1 MDHPHSVSDAAQR
14 AYCEPVT
21 TALDAA
27 SREPAARRWQRW
39 EGEAAGA
46 FADLGV
52 LVPIAIALIVQNGL
66 SPTAVLLPAGLTYLM
81 VARVYRVPVAVQPL
95 KAFGAVAIAAGASS
109 DVIAAGALLMG
120 AAFLVLGIGTVLN
133 RVAAWFPVPVI
144 RGVQLAVG
152 LTFLKIAWGL
162 VASPPAS
169 FTHQLPPLWVGVLA
183 AGAAALL
190 LVWRRLI
197 IPVAF
202 IGFVVAIVLG
212 AGGSGP
218 GASPVEVPTLDLAA
232 FSTAAVLLVVPQLP
246 LSLANSCLA
255 PADAART
262 YFGVEARRVTPH
274 RLARTMGLANL
285 FAGSISGMPVCHGA
299 GGMSAHHAFGARTWR
314 APLLIGT
321 LLVVVAL
328 VFGEAFVGVV
338 SSFPLPVLAALLVV
352 AAVAHIALLKDL
364 NGRFAWSLALAVGI
378 VGVATNLAWAV
389 VGGLVVNSVAGA
401 MRRRRS
407 VQTSGDRHD

>member
-1 MDHPHSVSDAAQR
+1 
-14 AYCEPVT
+14 
-21 TALDAA
+21 
-27 SREPAARRWQRW
+27 
-39 EGEAAGA
+39 
-46 FADLGV
+46 
-52 LVPIAIALIVQNGL
+52 
-66 SPTAVLLPAGLTYLM
+66 
-81 VARVYRVPVAVQPL
+81 
-95 KAFGAVAIAAGASS
+95 
-109 DVIAAGALLMG
+109 
-120 AAFLVLGIGTVLN
+120 
-133 RVAAWFPVPVI
+133 
-144 RGVQLAVG
+144 
-152 LTFLKIAWGL
+152 
-162 VASPPAS
+162 
-169 FTHQLPPLWVGVLA
+169 
-183 AGAAALL
+183 
-190 LVWRRLI
+190 
-197 IPVAF
+197 
-202 IGFVVAIVLG
+202 
-212 AGGSGP
+212 
-218 GASPVEVPTLDLAA
+218 
-232 FSTAAVLLVVPQLP
+232 
-246 LSLANSCLA
+246 
-255 PADAART
+255 
-262 YFGVEARRVTPH
+262 
-274 RLARTMGLANL
+274 MGLANL